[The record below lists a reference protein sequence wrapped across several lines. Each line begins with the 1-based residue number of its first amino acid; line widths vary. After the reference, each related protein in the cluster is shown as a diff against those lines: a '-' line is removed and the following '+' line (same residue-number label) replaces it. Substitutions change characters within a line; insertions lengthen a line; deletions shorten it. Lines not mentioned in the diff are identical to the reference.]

1 MPSLLPFPKSQ
12 SIEWIGNRYTLP
24 KALRD
29 GDEIIPVDVVM
40 WLELPSGLL
49 VGSKLIDTRE
59 PVSLATTLEET
70 MAQPAAGPP
79 RSPSRIRVPNTRMAK
94 ELRDVAGG
102 IPIFVA
108 PTPELDEA
116 FVSLSEHM
124 SAGEPEPSYLGDGG
138 IPPAVVLELFNAAGL
153 LFRAAPWELMVD
165 QQIVRVDIPSF
176 GIDGVALSIIG
187 AAGESFGLLLFSSLR
202 TFLSFC
208 MMSAP
213 ELDELPNSDSGADEA
228 VALRS
233 LSFDRKKDLHPRLA
247 REIKQHRWPVAG
259 PKAYPVLLCVDSE
272 KLLFET
278 TERDVRILTA
288 STRAFLAFF
297 EKHRDLFA
305 DEYPVPIIESFK
317 LDNDVTVTLTAPY
330 QTNDGIGLDDLE
342 IEDDPFDDDFIDEP
356 TIQIAG
362 PPVGRND
369 PCPCGSGKKYKK
381 CHLESDE
388 L

>member
-12 SIEWIGNRYTLP
+12 STEWIGNRYTLP
-24 KALRD
+24 KPLRD
-29 GDEIIPVDVVM
+29 GDELITVDVVL
-40 WLELPSGLL
+40 WLELPSGLM
-49 VGSKLIDTRE
+49 VGTKLIETRE
-59 PVSLATTLEET
+59 PVSLATTLDET

-79 RSPSRIRVPNTRMAK
+79 RRPARIRVPNARMAK

-124 SAGEPEPSYLGDGG
+124 EGSEPEPSYLGDGD
-138 IPPAVVLELFNAAGL
+138 IPPDVVLELFIAAGL

-165 QQIVRVDIPSF
+165 QQIVRVDIPSLNV
-176 GIDGVALSIIG
+176 DGAVVSIIG
-187 AAGESFGLLLFSSLR
+187 AAGESFGLLLFSSLQ

-208 MMSAP
+208 MMSAL
-213 ELDELPNSDSGADEA
+213 ESDELPNSNSGADES
-228 VALRS
+228 VVFRS

-259 PKAYPVLLCVDSE
+259 PKAYPVLLCLDSG
-272 KLLFET
+272 KVLFET

-288 STRAFLAFF
+288 STRAFLTFF

-305 DEYPVPIIESFK
+305 DEYPDPISESFQ
-317 LDNDVTVTLTAPY
+317 LDDDMTVTITAPY
-330 QTNDGIGLDDLE
+330 QTNDGITMADLE
-342 IEDDPFDDDFIDEP
+342 IDDGPFDDDFIDEP
-356 TIQIAG
+356 TIRIAA
-362 PPVGRND
+362 PHVGRND

-381 CHLESDE
+381 CHLERDS
-388 L
+388 